1 MEDFE
6 EKFIKPI
13 VNASYPATLAALS
26 LTVLQVSGL
35 SGEPILASLRM
46 TFLLGAAAFLVSA
59 FSIFFYTV
67 YPTRKKLWTMTAIT
81 FLAGLVC
88 SVVSVFLLFII

>member
-35 SGEPILASLRM
+35 SGEAIPSSLRI
-46 TFLLGAAAFLVSA
+46 TFLLGAAAFLISA

-67 YPTRKKLWTMTAIT
+67 YPTRKKLWTMTAIA
-81 FLAGLVC
+81 FLAGLFC
-88 SVVSVFLLFII
+88 SVASVFLLFII

>member
-1 MEDFE
+1 MEEFE

-13 VNASYPATLAALS
+13 VNASYPATLATLS

-35 SGEPILASLRM
+35 SGEHIPAFLRI
-46 TFLLGAAAFLVSA
+46 TFLLGATAFLVSA

-88 SVVSVFLLFII
+88 SVVSVLLLFII

>member
-1 MEDFE
+1 MEEFE

-35 SGEPILASLRM
+35 SGEPIPASLRI
-46 TFLLGAAAFLVSA
+46 TFLLGATAFLVSA
-59 FSIFFYTV
+59 FSVFFYTV

-81 FLAGLVC
+81 FLAGLVS
-88 SVVSVFLLFII
+88 SVVSVLLLFAI

>member
-35 SGEPILASLRM
+35 SGEPIPASLRM
-46 TFLLGAAAFLVSA
+46 TFLLGAAAFLMSA

-81 FLAGLVC
+81 FLAGLFC
-88 SVVSVFLLFII
+88 SVISVLLLFII

>member
-1 MEDFE
+1 MEEFE

-35 SGEPILASLRM
+35 SGEPIPASLRI
-46 TFLLGAAAFLVSA
+46 TFLLGATAFLVSA
-59 FSIFFYTV
+59 FSVFFYTV

-81 FLAGLVC
+81 FLAGLVS
-88 SVVSVFLLFII
+88 SVVSVFLLFAI

>member
-1 MEDFE
+1 MQEFE

-35 SGEPILASLRM
+35 SGEPIPASLRI
-46 TFLLGAAAFLVSA
+46 TFLLGATAFLVSA
-59 FSIFFYTV
+59 FSVFFYTV

-81 FLAGLVC
+81 FLAGLVS
-88 SVVSVFLLFII
+88 SVV